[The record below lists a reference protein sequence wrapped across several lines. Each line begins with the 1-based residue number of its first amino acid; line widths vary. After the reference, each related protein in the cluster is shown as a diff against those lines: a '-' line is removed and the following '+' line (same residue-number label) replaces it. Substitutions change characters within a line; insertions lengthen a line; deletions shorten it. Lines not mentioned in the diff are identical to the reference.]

1 MSDFPDEVREADNKM
16 GTTPEDEALREG
28 ALYAVVMNLAA
39 KGKAW
44 TVIKWAAGILAVIA
58 LYQSSYKPLLWLILI
73 VPVSWYWFITSARR
87 FVRTTTGMPDDMQ
100 LAALRM
106 YAVDDEFKALVRK
119 RQMQLKSVLAKR

>member
-1 MSDFPDEVREADNKM
+1 MSDFSDEVREAYTKM
-16 GTTPEDEALREG
+16 GTTPEDEALKEG

-44 TVIKWAAGILAVIA
+44 TVIKWAAGILTVIA

-73 VPVSWYWFITSARR
+73 APLSWYWFITSARR

-100 LAALRM
+100 LNAFRM
-106 YAVDDEFKALVRK
+106 YVMDDEFKALVRQ
-119 RQMQLKSVLAKR
+119 RQMQLKSVMGKS